1 MLCFVALSQMLAVI
15 RPTFGPFM
23 LSNLQLGSA
32 GEKVLAMINNP
43 YQLPMQEFGAD
54 NCLLAHEFS
63 NDLTVIL
70 RQCDLLIELLA
81 SNSEAGK
88 HLRLVRQ
95 AAIHM
100 TERIVDPC
108 QFAQTPHSFRPGSDL
123 HHLKMNGD
131 PFGTGSMAAVPLI
144 DGLA

>member
-1 MLCFVALSQMLAVI
+1 
-15 RPTFGPFM
+15 
-23 LSNLQLGSA
+23 
-32 GEKVLAMINNP
+32 MINNP

-54 NCLLAHEFS
+54 NCLLHEFS

-100 TERIVDPC
+100 TVVYLL
-108 QFAQTPHSFRPGSDL
+108 TSDSTDF
-123 HHLKMNGD
+123 HFD
-131 PFGTGSMAAVPLI
+131 
-144 DGLA
+144 